1 MQKLTK
7 KKLFIAYST
16 HGKLVKLN
24 PPGFIY
30 FRYSCTC
37 VCLDM
42 SVGEY
47 ACLYHLSLPRC
58 ICAVANF
65 LHYIA
70 LVGKK
75 YIFSF
80 ILIPCDNLILS
91 DLCLLRYILLCFWI
105 VFYIALSF
113 NKNFWASDIQRLLD
127 QWWGFNNE

>member
-1 MQKLTK
+1 MFSLCFLGYTPFLNAKTYK
-7 KKLFIAYST
+7 KKPFIADST

-65 LHYIA
+65 CITLP
-70 LVGKK
+70 LWVRNVSSP
-75 YIFSF
+75 SF
-80 ILIPCDNLILS
+80 
-91 DLCLLRYILLCFWI
+91 
-105 VFYIALSF
+105 
-113 NKNFWASDIQRLLD
+113 
-127 QWWGFNNE
+127 